1 MSKIRE
7 LLMASARECSRLS
20 RAFETSRARLALI
33 AVALVLVLA
42 GALPAAFAQDE
53 TPAQSGVANLIA
65 GKRPVRS
72 QGVRRA
78 SELTDGRAGYEG
90 DDWNTHVTSVFTGRE
105 SFVVFDLGSERD
117 IDAGWLQG
125 DNNDSYTLEVS
136 SDGESFNG
144 AWLIGTHAQAGLRN
158 RVKTGIGARGRYVK
172 LSPRNGDGSFGV
184 SEFQLFERAPSPLP
198 PELPKRR
205 GISFAQ
211 VFRDRTLSLG
221 LFLLLPAVFVRR
233 QSSPLWVVLGGL
245 LALAGVIPFVSAL
258 YDASPID
265 SRSVALVRGVVGV
278 TAALILAREVFVRG
292 VLRAH
297 PALTFG
303 GLGLCSVLGVL
314 CFYNLGQPQFYNRAA
329 DSWTFAHYLDLRQ
342 YYTTARYFPEIGYRG
357 LYEADVA
364 AFRED
369 NPEGFER
376 RGDRVPMRDL
386 HSHDMSTIGREL
398 PRIDK
403 VKQQFSEERWEGYK
417 KDASW
422 FRSAM
427 GEGHYLEMMV
437 DYGGNATP
445 VWMAIAHLIFS
456 ALDPSD
462 VNFTLTGSLDLALL
476 LGMFFAVFRCF
487 GVRTMIVTMILFGAN
502 DFIMYGTNW
511 GGATLRHDWLA
522 YMGYGACALK
532 REKWMLGGAMFGLAA
547 TIRAFPGLCLIGAC
561 LPFAVRLVERVWRER
576 RMPPL
581 AELYRSEQPTFRVVF
596 GGALAIVL
604 AVLFSM
610 VVLEPAAWIDWYVK
624 VSQLS
629 AEPHPASIALRTLL
643 GGSEGDQYRILASR
657 RPVYLTAVFFFVGL
671 VVIAARKR
679 RLEQAA
685 MLGMVL
691 LPVVMYP
698 ANYYIHFVFLL
709 PLIPVER
716 KPATADEAPATAA
729 DAGVWLTLLAMCGV
743 QYFTVLVPDLA
754 LHFYLETGVLF
765 AMLTLVL
772 FLLVW
777 RDIPPFLEY
786 LARRLS
792 AAPAKEATPDASP
805 APAPTAE
812 SAPTSLSAGVHTQ
825 ARLGGWN
832 RKASGRQPGA

>member
-7 LLMASARECSRLS
+7 LLRASGRERSRLA
-20 RAFETSRARLALI
+20 RAFEVPLVRLVLI
-33 AVALVLVLA
+33 AASLVLVLA

-53 TPAQSGVANLIA
+53 AQSPSGGANLLA

-78 SELTDGRAGYEG
+78 SELTDGRAGHDG
-90 DDWNTHVTSVFTGRE
+90 DDWNTNVTTVFTGRD
-105 SFVVFDLGSERD
+105 SFVVFDLGEERD

-125 DNNDSYTLEVS
+125 DNNDSYQLEVS
-136 SDGESFNG
+136 RDGERFTG
-144 AWLIGTHAQAGLRN
+144 AWLIGTHSQAGLRD
-158 RVKTGIGARGRYVK
+158 RVKAGIGARGRYVK

-184 SEFQLFERAPSPLP
+184 AEFQVFERAPSPLP

-205 GISFAQ
+205 GVSFSQ
-211 VFRDRTLSLG
+211 IFRDRTLSLG

-233 QSSPLWVVLGGL
+233 QASPLWVVLGGL
-245 LALAGVIPFVSAL
+245 VALAGVIPFVSAL
-258 YDASPID
+258 YDASPVD
-265 SRSVALVRGVVGV
+265 SRSVALVRAVVGV
-278 TAALILAREVFVRG
+278 TAALILAREIFVRG

-303 GLGLCSVLGVL
+303 GLGLCSILGVL

-342 YYTTARYFPEIGYRG
+342 YYTTARYFDEIGYRG
-357 LYEADVA
+357 LYEADIA

-369 NPEGFER
+369 EPDAFER
-376 RGDRVPMRDL
+376 RGERVPMRDL
-386 HSHDMSTIGREL
+386 HSHDMSTVGREL
-398 PRIDK
+398 PRIDAI
-403 VKQQFSEERWEGYK
+403 KQKFSEERWEAYK
-417 KDASW
+417 QDASW
-422 FRSAM
+422 FRNAM

-462 VNFTLTGSLDLALL
+462 ANFTLTGALDLALL

-532 REKWMLGGAMFGLAA
+532 RDKWVLGGAMFGLAA

-561 LPFAVRLVERVWRER
+561 IPFAVRLVERAWRER

-581 AELYRSEQPTFRVVF
+581 AELYRTEQPTFRVVF

-610 VVLEPAAWIDWYVK
+610 VVLEPAAWVDWYVK

-657 RPVYLTAVFFFVGL
+657 RPVYLTAVFFFVGM

-679 RLEQAA
+679 RLEQGA
-685 MLGMVL
+685 MLGMIL

-709 PLIPVER
+709 PLIPFER
-716 KPATADEAPATAA
+716 KPANADDAPATAA

-786 LARRLS
+786 LATRLS
-792 AAPAKEATPDASP
+792 TAPRSAPEKDSRERSP
-805 APAPTAE
+805 EPAAE
-812 SAPTSLSAGVHTQ
+812 SATTSPSAG
-825 ARLGGWN
+825 A
-832 RKASGRQPGA
+832 

>member
-7 LLMASARECSRLS
+7 LLRASGRECSRLA
-20 RAFETSRARLALI
+20 RAFESSRVRLALI
-33 AVALVLVLA
+33 AASVVLVLA
-42 GALPAAFAQDE
+42 GALPAAFAQNE
-53 TPAQSGVANLIA
+53 TEAPSGAANLIA

-78 SELTDGRAGYEG
+78 SELTDGRAGYDG
-90 DDWNTHVTSVFTGRE
+90 DDWNTNVTTVFTGRD
-105 SFVVFDLGSERD
+105 SFVVFDLGEERD

-125 DNNDSYTLEVS
+125 DNNDSYELEVS
-136 SDGESFNG
+136 RDGQRFTR
-144 AWLIGTHAQAGLRN
+144 AWMIGTHAQAGLRD
-158 RVKTGIGARGRYVK
+158 RFKAGIGARGRYVK

-184 SEFQLFERAPSPLP
+184 AEFQVFERAPNPLP
-198 PELPKRR
+198 PGLPKRR
-205 GISFAQ
+205 GVSFSQ
-211 VFRDRTLSLG
+211 IFRDRTLSLG

-233 QSSPLWVVLGGL
+233 QARPLWVVLGGL
-245 LALAGVIPFVSAL
+245 VALAGVIPFVSAL
-258 YDASPID
+258 YDASPVD
-265 SRSVALVRGVVGV
+265 SRSVALVRAVVGV
-278 TAALILAREVFVRG
+278 TAALILAREIFVRG
-292 VLRAH
+292 PLRAH

-303 GLGLCSVLGVL
+303 GLGLCSILGVL
-314 CFYNLGQPQFYNRAA
+314 CFYNLGQPQFYNRAT

-342 YYTTARYFPEIGYRG
+342 YYTTARYFDEIGYRG
-357 LYEADVA
+357 VYEADVA

-369 NPEGFER
+369 EPDSFER

-386 HSHDMSTIGREL
+386 HSHDMSTVGREL
-398 PRIDK
+398 PRIDA
-403 VKQQFSEERWEGYK
+403 VKKQFSEERWESYK
-417 KDASW
+417 QDARW
-422 FRSAM
+422 FRNAM

-462 VNFTLTGSLDLALL
+462 ANFTLTGALDLALL
-476 LGMFFAVFRCF
+476 LGLFFAVFRCF

-532 REKWMLGGAMFGLAA
+532 RDKWVLGGAMFGLAA

-561 LPFAVRLVERVWRER
+561 IPFGVRLAERVWHER
-576 RMPPL
+576 RFPPL
-581 AELYRSEQPTFRVVF
+581 AELYRSEQPTLRVVF
-596 GGALAIVL
+596 GGVLAIVL

-610 VVLEPAAWIDWYVK
+610 VVLEPAAWVDWYVK

-657 RPVYLTAVFFFVGL
+657 RPVYLTAVFFFVGM
-671 VVIAARKR
+671 VVVAARKR

-685 MLGMVL
+685 MLGMIL

-709 PLIPVER
+709 PLIPFER
-716 KPATADEAPATAA
+716 KPASADDAPVTAA

-786 LARRLS
+786 LATRLS
-792 AAPAKEATPDASP
+792 AAPQSAPEASPEPSP
-805 APAPTAE
+805 APAAE
-812 SAPTSLSAGVHTQ
+812 SAAASPSAGT
-825 ARLGGWN
+825 
-832 RKASGRQPGA
+832 

>member
-7 LLMASARECSRLS
+7 LLRASVREGSRLVH
-20 RAFETSRARLALI
+20 RLETARARMVLI
-33 AVALVLVLA
+33 ALALVLILA
-42 GALPAAFAQDE
+42 GALPSAFAQEEAASEAD
-53 TPAQSGVANLIA
+53 SANLLA
-65 GKRPVRS
+65 GKRPLRS

-78 SELTDGRAGYEG
+78 SELTNGQSGYEG
-90 DDWNTHVTSVFTGRE
+90 DEWNTQVTTVFNDRN
-105 SFVVFDLGSERD
+105 SFVVFDLGAEREL
-117 IDAGWLQG
+117 DAAWLQG
-125 DNNDSYTLEVS
+125 DNNDSYELAVS
-136 SDGESFNG
+136 SDGERFTRAWDIG
-144 AWLIGTHAQAGLRN
+144 AHAQPGLRN
-158 RVKTGIGARGRYVK
+158 RVKGDLGARGRYLK
-172 LSPRNGDGSFGV
+172 LRPRSGDGSFGV
-184 SEFQLFERAPSPLP
+184 SEFQVYARAPSQLP
-198 PELPKRR
+198 PDLPKRR
-205 GISFAQ
+205 GVSFSQ
-211 VFRDRTLSLG
+211 IFRDRTLSLG

-233 QSSPLWVVLGGL
+233 QAGALWVVFGGL

-265 SRSVALVRGVVGV
+265 PRSVALVRGVVGV
-278 TAALILAREVFVRG
+278 TAALILAREIFVRG
-292 VLRAH
+292 ALRAH

-303 GLGLCSVLGVL
+303 ALGLCSVLGVL
-314 CFYNLGQPQFYNRAA
+314 CFYNLGQPQFYNRAD
-329 DSWTFAHYLDLRQ
+329 DSWTFSHYLDLRQ

-369 NPEGFER
+369 EPAAYER
-376 RGDRVPMRDL
+376 RGDRLPMRNL
-386 HSHDMSTIGREL
+386 RSHDMSTVGREL
-398 PRIDK
+398 PRIDA
-403 VKQQFSEERWEGYK
+403 VKKQFSPERWEAYK
-417 KDASW
+417 ADSRW
-422 FRSAM
+422 FRDAM

-456 ALDPSD
+456 QLDPSD
-462 VNFTLTGSLDLALL
+462 AAFTATGALDLALL
-476 LGMFFAVFRCF
+476 LGLFFAVWRCF
-487 GVRTMIVTMILFGAN
+487 GVRTMIVTMIVFGAN

-532 REKWMLGGAMFGLAA
+532 REKWVLGGAMFGLAA

-561 LPFAVRLVERVWRER
+561 IPFGVRLAERVWRER
-576 RMPPL
+576 RLPPL
-581 AELYRSEQPTFRVVF
+581 GELYRTEQPTFRVVF
-596 GGALAIVL
+596 GGALAIAL

-610 VVLEPAAWIDWYVK
+610 VVLYPAAWADWYVK

-629 AEPHPASIALRTLL
+629 AEPHPASIALRSLL

-657 RPVYLTAVFFFVGL
+657 RPVYLTAVFFYVGL
-671 VVIAARKR
+671 VVLAARRR

-685 MLGMVL
+685 MLGMIL

-709 PLIPVER
+709 PLIPLELAR
-716 KPATADEAPATAA
+716 KSPDDAPASAT
-729 DAGVWLTLLAMCGV
+729 DAGVWITLLAMCGV
-743 QYFTVLVPDLA
+743 QYFTVLVPDLG
-754 LHFYLETGVLF
+754 LHFYLETAVLF

-786 LARRLS
+786 LAARLS
-792 AAPAKEATPDASP
+792 AS
-805 APAPTAE
+805 
-812 SAPTSLSAGVHTQ
+812 PTSTAKAKTPEPSPEPPPAAVEPAATSSS
-825 ARLGGWN
+825 
-832 RKASGRQPGA
+832 ASG

>member
-7 LLMASARECSRLS
+7 LFRGSARVCAWLS
-20 RAFETSRARLALI
+20 RALESSRVRLVLI
-33 AVALVLVLA
+33 AASLVFVLA
-42 GALPAAFAQDE
+42 GALPAAFAQDAKGDE
-53 TPAQSGVANLIA
+53 SGANLLA

-78 SELTDGRAGYEG
+78 SELTDGKAGYEG
-90 DDWNTHVTSVFTGRE
+90 DDWNTNVTSVFNGRD
-105 SFVVFDLGSERD
+105 SFVVFDLGDETD
-117 IDAGWLQG
+117 IDAAWLQG
-125 DNNDSYTLEVS
+125 DNNDTYELQVS
-136 SDGESFNG
+136 SDGERFTS
-144 AWLIGTHAQAGLRN
+144 AWGIGTHGQPGLRN
-158 RVKTGIGARGRYVK
+158 RVKSGIGARGRYLK
-172 LSPRNGDGSFGV
+172 LRPRNGDGSFGV
-184 SEFQLFERAPSPLP
+184 SEFQVYARTPSPLP

-205 GISFAQ
+205 GVSFAQ
-211 VFRDRTLSLG
+211 IFRDRVLSLG

-233 QSSPLWVVLGGL
+233 QAGALWVGFGAL

-265 SRSVALVRGVVGV
+265 SRSVSLVRGVVGV
-278 TAALILAREVFVRG
+278 TAALILAREIFVRG
-292 VLRAH
+292 RLRAH
-297 PALTFG
+297 PLLTFG
-303 GLGLCSVLGVL
+303 SLGICSVLGVL

-357 LYEADVA
+357 VYEADIA

-369 NPEGFER
+369 EPESYER
-376 RGDRVPMRDL
+376 RGERLPMRDL
-386 HSHDMSTIGREL
+386 HSHAMSTVGREL
-398 PRIDK
+398 PRIDA
-403 VKQQFSEERWEGYK
+403 VREQFSDERWESYK
-417 KDASW
+417 RDARW
-422 FRSAM
+422 FRDAM

-462 VNFTLTGSLDLALL
+462 AAFTLTGALDLALL
-476 LGMFFAVFRCF
+476 LGLFFAVFRCF
-487 GVRTMIVTMILFGAN
+487 GVRTMIVTMIVFGAN

-532 REKWMLGGAMFGLAA
+532 RDKWVLGGAMFGLAA

-561 LPFAVRLVERVWRER
+561 IPFAVRLAERVWRER
-576 RMPPL
+576 RLPPL
-581 AELYRSEQPTFRVVF
+581 KELYLSEQPTFRIVF

-604 AVLFSM
+604 AFVFSS
-610 VVLEPAAWIDWYVK
+610 VVLEPAAWVDWYVK

-629 AEPHPASIALRTLL
+629 AEPHPASLALRTLL

-657 RPVYLTAVFFFVGL
+657 RAVYLTAVFFFVGM

-685 MLGMVL
+685 MLGMSL

-709 PLIPVER
+709 PLLAVER
-716 KPATADEAPATAA
+716 KPENDDERPATAT

-786 LARRLS
+786 LATRLS
-792 AAPAKEATPDASP
+792 AAPARAKQDAPGEPEPVAAAEPAAPSP
-805 APAPTAE
+805 
-812 SAPTSLSAGVHTQ
+812 SAG
-825 ARLGGWN
+825 
-832 RKASGRQPGA
+832 S

>member
-1 MSKIRE
+1 MSRIGDLVRASRRE
-7 LLMASARECSRLS
+7 WSRFARVLESSRV
-20 RAFETSRARLALI
+20 RLALI
-33 AVALVLVLA
+33 AVAFVLVL
-42 GALPAAFAQDE
+42 GGTLPLAFAQGED
-53 TPAQSGVANLIA
+53 ASSGENLLA
-65 GKRPVRS
+65 GKRPARS
-72 QGVRRA
+72 QDIRRA
-78 SELTDGRAGYEG
+78 SALTDGNAGYEG
-90 DDWNTHVTSVFTGRE
+90 DEWNTPVTTVFRGRDA
-105 SFVVFDLGSERD
+105 FVVFDLGAERD
-117 IDAGWLQG
+117 IDAGFLQG
-125 DNNDSYTLEVS
+125 DNNDSYELSIS
-136 SDGESFNG
+136 SDGERFSRV
-144 AWLIGTHAQAGLRN
+144 WEIGTQGQPGLRN
-158 RVKTGIGARGRYVK
+158 RVKSGLGARGRYVK
-172 LSPRNGDGSFGV
+172 LRPRSGDGSFGV
-184 SEFQLFERAPSPLP
+184 SEFQLYERAPSALP

-205 GISFAQ
+205 GMSFSQ
-211 VFRDRTLSLG
+211 IFRDRALSLG
-221 LFLLLPAVFVRR
+221 LFLLLPVVLVRR
-233 QSSPLWVVLGGL
+233 QAGALWVVLGGL
-245 LALAGVIPFVSAL
+245 LALAGILPFVSAL

-278 TAALILAREVFVRG
+278 TAALILAREIFVRG
-292 VLRAH
+292 ALRAH

-303 GLGLCSVLGVL
+303 SLGLCSVLGVL

-342 YYTTARYFPEIGYRG
+342 YYTTARYFDEIGYRG
-357 LYEADVA
+357 VYEADVA

-369 NPEGFER
+369 EPAAFQR

-386 HSHDMSTIGREL
+386 HSHNMSTIGREL
-398 PRIDK
+398 PRIDAIK
-403 VKQQFSEERWEGYK
+403 KQFSKERWESYK
-417 KDASW
+417 EDARW
-422 FRSAM
+422 FRDAM

-462 VNFTLTGSLDLALL
+462 AAFTVTGAIDLALL

-487 GVRTMIVTMILFGAN
+487 GVRTMIVTMIVFGAN

-532 REKWMLGGAMFGLAA
+532 REKWVLGGAMFGLAA

-561 LPFAVRLVERVWRER
+561 IPFAVRLAERAWRER
-576 RMPPL
+576 RFPPL
-581 AELYRSEQPTFRVVF
+581 GELYRSEQPTFRIVF
-596 GGALAIVL
+596 GGVLAIVL
-604 AVLFSM
+604 AVAFSM
-610 VVLEPAAWIDWYVK
+610 IVLYPAAWADWYVK

-629 AEPHPASIALRTLL
+629 AEPHPASIALRSLL

-657 RPVYLTAVFFFVGL
+657 RPVYLAAVFFYVGL

-679 RLEQAA
+679 RPEQAA
-685 MLGMVL
+685 MLGMIL

-709 PLIPVER
+709 PLIPLEL
-716 KPATADEAPATAA
+716 KAGKEGDAPASAT
-729 DAGVWLTLLAMCGV
+729 DAGVWIALLAMCGV

-754 LHFYLETGVLF
+754 LHFYLETAVLF

-772 FLLVW
+772 FLLVF

-786 LARRLS
+786 LTARLS
-792 AAPAKEATPDASP
+792 
-805 APAPTAE
+805 
-812 SAPTSLSAGVHTQ
+812 SAPEKKAETETRAPSPEPPPAAEPAASSSSAG
-825 ARLGGWN
+825 A
-832 RKASGRQPGA
+832 